1 MMHRDQNPDTMQ
13 RDGLEDTL
21 RALHFVI
28 VELSLY
34 LDTHPYCK
42 AAIARM
48 KRAREE
54 YARVLAVY
62 EKRFGPMTVMGDT
75 KDGEWLYAT
84 QSFPWKMED

>member
-1 MMHRDQNPDTMQ
+1 MNMENSLDTMQ
-13 RDGLEDTL
+13 KDALEDAL
-21 RALHFVI
+21 RALYFVV

-34 LDTHPYCK
+34 LDTHPHCR

-54 YARVLAVY
+54 YERVLAVY
-62 EKRFGPMTVMGDT
+62 EKRFGPMSIMGGT

-84 QSFPWKMED
+84 QSFPWTMEV

>member
-1 MMHRDQNPDTMQ
+1 MMHKENNPETMHKEA
-13 RDGLEDTL
+13 LEDAL
-21 RALHFVI
+21 RALHFVL

-62 EKRFGPMTVMGDT
+62 EKRFGPMTVMGET
-75 KDGEWLYAT
+75 KDSEWLYAT
-84 QSFPWKMED
+84 QSFPWTLED